1 MGRGPEMK
9 RSVGRRI
16 WFALV
21 PLLLLVLL
29 GAGPAAADEAA
40 AGASA
45 GDEARPAYRYY
56 PEYEPHLLTWERGD
70 FQAYLGARIQAH
82 AAMWTGDDALLSNGD
97 LLERPGFR
105 LRRSRIYVGGQFIE
119 GVSFAVA
126 AELFDQEK
134 SDGPLLDAYID
145 YTPLPEIGATIGVTH
160 FPFAKGEL
168 LSSGVLAH
176 LDRPRVSEAL
186 APGRQMGLVLH
197 SQLWD
202 ERITLYAGV
211 FNGLQRSEF
220 LHQGYEGVGISLGN
234 RFEGAAYV
242 VRADFEPF
250 GPLGD
255 DVADVTHSPD
265 FLLGLGGAFFYN
277 DGSTVQT
284 MGWAASLQAKW
295 MGLHLLAEYIGD
307 SAEPTAEPASTD
319 GTLRAQTD
327 RMGVYGELGYVILPE
342 LLGLSLRCEWLDG
355 NTEFDDEQDEVIL
368 TATAT
373 VYIVRNMLKAQI
385 EYTHREELHGQSVD
399 NDAVLAGVQL
409 NF

>member
-1 MGRGPEMK
+1 MK
-9 RSVGRRI
+9 RSVGRRF

-21 PLLLLVLL
+21 PLLLLT
-29 GAGPAAADEAA
+29 APPASADEVAPVGAA
-40 AGASA
+40 L
-45 GDEARPAYRYY
+45 GDAAREPYRYY
-56 PEYEPHLLTWERGD
+56 PEYDPQMLKWERGD
-70 FQAYLGARIQAH
+70 FEAYLGIRIQAH

-105 LRRSRIYVGGQFIE
+105 MRRSRIYVGGQFIE
-119 GVSFAVA
+119 GLHFAIA

-134 SDGPLLDAYID
+134 TDGPLLDAYID
-145 YTPLPEIGATIGVTH
+145 YTPFPWIGAAIGVMH

-168 LSSGVLAH
+168 LSSGTLAH

-186 APGRQMGLVLH
+186 APGRQMGLLLH

-202 ERITLYAGV
+202 QRITLYAGV

-234 RFEGAAYV
+234 RFEGAAWV
-242 VRADFEPF
+242 GRVEFEPL
-250 GPLGD
+250 GPLGAA
-255 DVADVTHSPD
+255 VADVTHSKD

-284 MGWAASLQAKW
+284 MGWSAYLQAKW

-307 SAEPTAEPASTD
+307 TAEPTARPASTD
-319 GTLRAQTD
+319 GTLRAKTD

-342 LLGLSLRCEWLDG
+342 LLGLSVRCEWLDG
-355 NTEFDDEQDEVIL
+355 NTDFDDQQDEVII
-368 TATAT
+368 TATGT
-373 VYIVRNMLKAQI
+373 VYIVRNLLKAQI
-385 EYTHREELHGQSVD
+385 EYTHREELHGPSVD

-409 NF
+409 TF